1 MKVSEIFYSI
11 QGEGKRSGVPS
22 FFIRT
27 NNCNLRCMFTSTNL
41 CDTPYTSWTPEDKK
55 NIGELS
61 VEKLLAEYLKH
72 NVRDAV
78 ITGGEPTLQ
87 TEELTLL
94 CKELKDLNAYITV
107 ETNGTIYGDF
117 INYTDLLSIS
127 PKLSSSTPFDTKF
140 EKMHTQNRINIEV
153 LKKYNELNAEGKFDI
168 QWKFVY
174 CNEKDIKEIK
184 ELQESLGIPDD
195 KIYLMPEGITEDDI
209 KERRI
214 ETVEMCKK
222 HGYNFTD
229 RLHIIIWGN
238 KRGV

>member
-27 NNCNLRCMFTSTNL
+27 NNCNLRCMFASSNL
-41 CDTPYTSWTPEDKK
+41 CDTSYTSWTPEDER
-55 NIGELS
+55 NIGEMNI
-61 VEKLLAEYLKH
+61 EDIITQYKKH
-72 NVRDAV
+72 NAPDAV
-78 ITGGEPTLQ
+78 ITGGEPAIQ
-87 TEELTLL
+87 GDDLTLL
-94 CKELKDLNAYITV
+94 CKELKSLNAYITV
-107 ETNGTIYGDF
+107 ETNGTIFGDF

-127 PKLSSSTPFDTKF
+127 PKLSSSTPFDTRF
-140 EKMHTQNRINIEV
+140 EKMHSQKRMNIDV
-153 LKKYNELNAEGKFDI
+153 LKKFNEMNKDGKFDI

-174 CNEKDIKEIK
+174 CSDKDIKEIT
-184 ELQESLGIPDD
+184 ELQKSIGIPKE
-195 KIYLMPEGITEDDI
+195 KIYLMPEGINEYDI
-209 KERRI
+209 KERRL

-222 HGYNFTD
+222 HGFNFTD

>member
-11 QGEGKRSGVPS
+11 QGEGKRTGVPS

-41 CDTPYTSWTPEDKK
+41 CDTPYTSWTPDDSK
-55 NIGELS
+55 NIGEMS
-61 VEKLLAEYLKH
+61 VEQIVAEYKKH

-78 ITGGEPTLQ
+78 ITGGEPAIQ
-87 TEELTLL
+87 AEELTVL
-94 CKELKDLNAYITV
+94 CKELKKLKAYITV
-107 ETNGTIYGDF
+107 ETNGTIFGDF
-117 INYTDLLSIS
+117 VEYTDLLSIS
-127 PKLSSSTPFDTKF
+127 PKLCSSTPFDTKF
-140 EKMHTQNRINIEV
+140 EKMHSANRIKPDV
-153 LKKYNELNAEGKFDI
+153 LKEFNKLNFEGKYDI
-168 QWKFVY
+168 QWKFVF
-174 CNEKDIKEIK
+174 CKDKDIEEIK
-184 ELQESLGIPDD
+184 ELQKFIGFPDN
-195 KIYLMPEGITEDDI
+195 KIYLMPEGINESDLN
-209 KERRI
+209 ERRI

>member
-41 CDTPYTSWTPEDKK
+41 CDTSYTSWTPDDAM
-55 NIGELS
+55 NIGEMS
-61 VEKLLAEYLKH
+61 VEEIITEYKKQ
-72 NVRDAV
+72 NVRDVV
-78 ITGGEPTLQ
+78 ITGGEPTIQ
-87 TEELTLL
+87 AEELTLL
-94 CKELKDLNAYITV
+94 CKELKALSAYITI

-117 INYTDLLSIS
+117 VEYTDLLSIS
-127 PKLSSSTPFDTKF
+127 PKLFSSTPFDTKY
-140 EKMHTQNRINIEV
+140 EKMHLANRINTEV
-153 LKKYNELNAEGKFDI
+153 LKKFNNLNAEGKCDI

-174 CNEKDIKEIK
+174 CKDKDIDEIK
-184 ELQESLGIPDD
+184 ELQKSVGFHDD
-195 KIYLMPEGITEDDI
+195 RIYLMPEGVNESDLN
-209 KERRI
+209 ERRK
-214 ETVEMCKK
+214 ETVEMCRK
-222 HGYNFTD
+222 HGYNYTD